1 MAINVNTVYKTVL
14 LILNQQQRGYMT
26 PDEFNKVGAQVQLN
40 MFENYASDLNQQY
53 RVAQNDTEYANRVK
67 NIDEKIDIF
76 KKIGSANYNTS
87 GSYFTLPYADSSPYF
102 VENEANNGSN
112 SYTIAGFTSNNNSN
126 FDTKWRVTAGGT
138 EVYNYTFTT
147 SGTGTQFVFTNSP
160 AGAMVFQ
167 AYSMDFYRIGTVIYN
182 DTTEVQMIDRNE
194 WYLIKKA
201 PLVAPTTSQPVCLYE
216 DQKIYIY
223 PTSIVNSVQVSY
235 IKKPS
240 NPVWGYVS
248 GALGQYNYYEP
259 SSTQFELHPSEQ
271 TELIL
276 KILMYAGVIIEDP
289 NLVQIAAQKVQG
301 DDLNEKS

>member
-53 RVAQNDTEYANRVK
+53 RVPQNDTEYANRVK

-76 KKIGSANYNTS
+76 KKIGTANYYTP
-87 GSYFTLPYADSSPYF
+87 GSYFTLPYGAALTTPF
-102 VENEANNGSN
+102 NEGNNGTVT
-112 SYTIAGFTSNNNSN
+112 YTVGYTLS
-126 FDTKWRVTAGGT
+126 FDVQWKVTAAGV
-138 EVYNYTFTT
+138 EVFNYTFST
-147 SGTGTQFVFTNSP
+147 SGAGTTFVFSAIP

-167 AYSMDFYRIGTVIYN
+167 PYDTDLYRLGTVIYN
-182 DTTEVQMIDRNE
+182 DATKVQMIDRNE

-201 PLVAPTTSQPVCLYE
+201 PLVAPTVSQPVFLYE

-223 PTSIVNSVQVSY
+223 PSSITNSVQVSY
-235 IKKPS
+235 IKKPTS
-240 NPVWGYVS
+240 PVWGYVP
-248 GALGQYNYYEP
+248 GALGQFIYNEQT
-259 SSTQFELHPSEQ
+259 STQFELHSSEQ

-289 NLVQIAAQKVQG
+289 NLVQIASQKVQG